1 MVRHQ
6 PALVHP
12 NSVALVSRLY
22 DYRLMQ
28 LRDLSPG
35 GPNVAAYPY
44 HRLPP
49 PHLLLGYQYM
59 HRALNDYFFENRV
72 FMQLGYESPPA
83 QRPRRLFWTCLTD
96 CSYSVNVGAY
106 MRFLDLDNF
115 HDSFQQMHNAVLMDR
130 IASDMAHV
138 HLRGRGV
145 DVARSG
151 DVVGGGGGDLAA
163 AGEDDGDD
171 AAAAATAAAR
181 SHLSGSGA
189 AGLQNDILLRAASR
203 DDAVLLEAIR
213 RLRVALCHYLFC
225 YARER
230 FNTENTYRFL
240 PGSDVFG
247 EENWLTLFTDAFA
260 ELDTQS
266 LLRQAALDPR
276 DHHAEE
282 PAETM
287 ARCFVS
293 TLATG
298 QDYDAESRGRGGFSG
313 GAIVLRNRRVTDR
326 RGLRPRDRTGRA
338 ITASQVRRV
347 RRRAAELDT
356 QSLLRQAALDPRDHH
371 AEEPAET
378 MARCFVSTL
387 ATGQDYDAESRGR
400 GGFSGGAIVL
410 RNRRVTDRRGLRPRD
425 RTGRAITASQVR
437 RVRRRAVR
445 EFIDRLPR
453 VIRRRRM
460 PRPEPAVE
468 EEEPMV
474 GEGVEEEPVPPPPA
488 AEEEEEET
496 LLDEVI
502 RTVLE
507 AIDAL
512 QEELTG
518 AARRHELFRFTNDFY
533 RLLLQTRDADIALV
547 TESFL
552 RKWVLYFFLAE
563 HVASTLYYLYTHFI
577 SNREFRRY
585 VDVTTLQVLLVGWDV
600 NAEPVF
606 KRIWSEQSNPATIF
620 ETLWS
625 RILRDFLMMV
635 ERTGQFE
642 GMDEADQQLF
652 LSDIQYRDRSGDIE
666 EVLKQ
671 LNLSEEFID
680 SIDISFRIKF
690 RGIVAINTNDD
701 ITANLRRVLR
711 DREQDIAVARHAAA
725 AAGPALAAPP
735 HRLRR

>member
-1 MVRHQ
+1 WVTDPPLKTSGAQFQAYRVFAELTGQSLNTVRFCQPVIASDFPMVRHQ
-6 PALVHP
+6 PALVNP

-151 DVVGGGGGDLAA
+151 DVVGGGDDLAA
-163 AGEDDGDD
+163 VAVGEDDGDD
-171 AAAAATAAAR
+171 AAAAAAAAR

-347 RRRAAELDT
+347 RRRA
-356 QSLLRQAALDPRDHH
+356 
-371 AEEPAET
+371 
-378 MARCFVSTL
+378 
-387 ATGQDYDAESRGR
+387 
-400 GGFSGGAIVL
+400 
-410 RNRRVTDRRGLRPRD
+410 
-425 RTGRAITASQVR
+425 
-437 RVRRRAVR
+437 VR

-453 VIRRRRM
+453 VIRRRRVS
-460 PRPEPAVE
+460 RPEPAVE

-474 GEGVEEEPVPPPPA
+474 EGEEEEPVPPPP

-711 DREQDIAVARHAAA
+711 DREQEIAVARHAAAA
-725 AAGPALAAPP
+725 AAGPALAAP
-735 HRLRR
+735 

>member
-151 DVVGGGGGDLAA
+151 DVVGGGDDLAA
-163 AGEDDGDD
+163 VAVGEDDGDD
-171 AAAAATAAAR
+171 AAAAAAAAR

-347 RRRAAELDT
+347 RRRA
-356 QSLLRQAALDPRDHH
+356 
-371 AEEPAET
+371 
-378 MARCFVSTL
+378 
-387 ATGQDYDAESRGR
+387 
-400 GGFSGGAIVL
+400 
-410 RNRRVTDRRGLRPRD
+410 
-425 RTGRAITASQVR
+425 
-437 RVRRRAVR
+437 VR

-453 VIRRRRM
+453 VIRRRRVS
-460 PRPEPAVE
+460 RPEPAVE

-474 GEGVEEEPVPPPPA
+474 EGEEEEPVPPPP

-711 DREQDIAVARHAAA
+711 DREQEIAVARHAAAA

-735 HRLRR
+735 QRLRR

>member
-6 PALVHP
+6 PALVNP

-151 DVVGGGGGDLAA
+151 DVVGGGDDLAA
-163 AGEDDGDD
+163 AVGEDDGDG
-171 AAAAATAAAR
+171 AAAAAVAAAR

-276 DHHAEE
+276 DH
-282 PAETM
+282 
-287 ARCFVS
+287 
-293 TLATG
+293 
-298 QDYDAESRGRGGFSG
+298 D
-313 GAIVLRNRRVTDR
+313 
-326 RGLRPRDRTGRA
+326 
-338 ITASQVRRV
+338 
-347 RRRAAELDT
+347 
-356 QSLLRQAALDPRDHH
+356 

-453 VIRRRRM
+453 VIRRRRV
-460 PRPEPAVE
+460 PRPEPVE

-474 GEGVEEEPVPPPPA
+474 GEEEEEPVPPPPA

-725 AAGPALAAPP
+725 AAAGPALAAPP
-735 HRLRR
+735 QRLRR

>member
-151 DVVGGGGGDLAA
+151 DVVGGGDDLAA
-163 AGEDDGDD
+163 VGEDDGDG
-171 AAAAATAAAR
+171 AAAAAAAAAR

-347 RRRAAELDT
+347 RRRA
-356 QSLLRQAALDPRDHH
+356 
-371 AEEPAET
+371 
-378 MARCFVSTL
+378 
-387 ATGQDYDAESRGR
+387 
-400 GGFSGGAIVL
+400 
-410 RNRRVTDRRGLRPRD
+410 
-425 RTGRAITASQVR
+425 
-437 RVRRRAVR
+437 VR

-453 VIRRRRM
+453 VIRRRRV

-474 GEGVEEEPVPPPPA
+474 EEGVEEEPVPPPPA

-725 AAGPALAAPP
+725 PP
-735 HRLRR
+735 QRLRR

>member
-6 PALVHP
+6 PALVNP

-151 DVVGGGGGDLAA
+151 DVVGGGGDDLAA
-163 AGEDDGDD
+163 AVGEDDGDD
-171 AAAAATAAAR
+171 AAAAAAAAAR

-347 RRRAAELDT
+347 RRRA
-356 QSLLRQAALDPRDHH
+356 
-371 AEEPAET
+371 
-378 MARCFVSTL
+378 
-387 ATGQDYDAESRGR
+387 
-400 GGFSGGAIVL
+400 
-410 RNRRVTDRRGLRPRD
+410 
-425 RTGRAITASQVR
+425 
-437 RVRRRAVR
+437 VR

-453 VIRRRRM
+453 VIRRRRV
-460 PRPEPAVE
+460 PRPEPTVE

-474 GEGVEEEPVPPPPA
+474 EEGVEEEPVPPPPA

>member
-6 PALVHP
+6 PALVNP

-151 DVVGGGGGDLAA
+151 DVVGGGDDLAA
-163 AGEDDGDD
+163 VAVGEDDGDD
-171 AAAAATAAAR
+171 AAAAAAAAR

-347 RRRAAELDT
+347 RRRA
-356 QSLLRQAALDPRDHH
+356 
-371 AEEPAET
+371 
-378 MARCFVSTL
+378 
-387 ATGQDYDAESRGR
+387 
-400 GGFSGGAIVL
+400 
-410 RNRRVTDRRGLRPRD
+410 
-425 RTGRAITASQVR
+425 
-437 RVRRRAVR
+437 VR

-453 VIRRRRM
+453 VIRRRRVS
-460 PRPEPAVE
+460 RPEPAVE

-474 GEGVEEEPVPPPPA
+474 EGEEEEPVPPPP

-711 DREQDIAVARHAAA
+711 DREQEIAVARHAAAA

-735 HRLRR
+735 QRLRR

>member
-6 PALVHP
+6 PALVNP

-151 DVVGGGGGDLAA
+151 DVVGGGDDLAA
-163 AGEDDGDD
+163 VGEDDGDGAAV
-171 AAAAATAAAR
+171 AAAAAAAR

-276 DHHAEE
+276 DH
-282 PAETM
+282 
-287 ARCFVS
+287 
-293 TLATG
+293 
-298 QDYDAESRGRGGFSG
+298 D
-313 GAIVLRNRRVTDR
+313 
-326 RGLRPRDRTGRA
+326 
-338 ITASQVRRV
+338 
-347 RRRAAELDT
+347 
-356 QSLLRQAALDPRDHH
+356 

-453 VIRRRRM
+453 VIRRRRVS
-460 PRPEPAVE
+460 RPEPAVE

-474 GEGVEEEPVPPPPA
+474 EGEEEEPVPPPP

-711 DREQDIAVARHAAA
+711 DREQEIAVARHAAAA

-735 HRLRR
+735 QRLRR

>member
-6 PALVHP
+6 PALVNP

-151 DVVGGGGGDLAA
+151 DVVGGGDDLAA
-163 AGEDDGDD
+163 VAVGEDDGDD
-171 AAAAATAAAR
+171 AAAAAAAAR

-347 RRRAAELDT
+347 RRRA
-356 QSLLRQAALDPRDHH
+356 
-371 AEEPAET
+371 
-378 MARCFVSTL
+378 
-387 ATGQDYDAESRGR
+387 
-400 GGFSGGAIVL
+400 
-410 RNRRVTDRRGLRPRD
+410 
-425 RTGRAITASQVR
+425 
-437 RVRRRAVR
+437 VR

-453 VIRRRRM
+453 VIRRRRVS
-460 PRPEPAVE
+460 RPEPAVE

-474 GEGVEEEPVPPPPA
+474 EGEEEEPVPPPP

-512 QEELTG
+512 QEELSG

-711 DREQDIAVARHAAA
+711 DREQEIAVARHAAAA

-735 HRLRR
+735 QRLRR

>member
-6 PALVHP
+6 PALVNP

-151 DVVGGGGGDLAA
+151 DVVGGGDDLAA
-163 AGEDDGDD
+163 VAVGEDDGDD
-171 AAAAATAAAR
+171 AAAAAAAAR

-347 RRRAAELDT
+347 RRRA
-356 QSLLRQAALDPRDHH
+356 
-371 AEEPAET
+371 
-378 MARCFVSTL
+378 
-387 ATGQDYDAESRGR
+387 
-400 GGFSGGAIVL
+400 
-410 RNRRVTDRRGLRPRD
+410 
-425 RTGRAITASQVR
+425 
-437 RVRRRAVR
+437 VR

-453 VIRRRRM
+453 VIRRRRVS
-460 PRPEPAVE
+460 RPEPAVE

-474 GEGVEEEPVPPPPA
+474 EGEEEEPIPPPP

-620 ETLWS
+620 ETLWR

-711 DREQDIAVARHAAA
+711 DREQEIAVARHAAAA

-735 HRLRR
+735 QRLRR

>member
-151 DVVGGGGGDLAA
+151 DVVGGGDDLAA
-163 AGEDDGDD
+163 AAVGEDDGDG
-171 AAAAATAAAR
+171 AAAAAAAAAAR

-347 RRRAAELDT
+347 RRRA
-356 QSLLRQAALDPRDHH
+356 
-371 AEEPAET
+371 
-378 MARCFVSTL
+378 
-387 ATGQDYDAESRGR
+387 
-400 GGFSGGAIVL
+400 
-410 RNRRVTDRRGLRPRD
+410 
-425 RTGRAITASQVR
+425 
-437 RVRRRAVR
+437 VR

-453 VIRRRRM
+453 VIRRRRV
-460 PRPEPAVE
+460 PRPEPVE

-474 GEGVEEEPVPPPPA
+474 EEEEEPVPPPPA
-488 AEEEEEET
+488 AEEEEET

-512 QEELTG
+512 QEELSG

-533 RLLLQTRDADIALV
+533 RLLLQTRDTDIALV

-711 DREQDIAVARHAAA
+711 DREQEIAVARHAAA
-725 AAGPALAAPP
+725 PP
-735 HRLRR
+735 QRLRR

>member
-151 DVVGGGGGDLAA
+151 DVVGGGDDLAA
-163 AGEDDGDD
+163 AVGEDDGDG
-171 AAAAATAAAR
+171 AAAAAR

-276 DHHAEE
+276 DH
-282 PAETM
+282 
-287 ARCFVS
+287 
-293 TLATG
+293 
-298 QDYDAESRGRGGFSG
+298 D
-313 GAIVLRNRRVTDR
+313 
-326 RGLRPRDRTGRA
+326 
-338 ITASQVRRV
+338 
-347 RRRAAELDT
+347 
-356 QSLLRQAALDPRDHH
+356 

-453 VIRRRRM
+453 VIRRRRV
-460 PRPEPAVE
+460 PRPEPVE

-474 GEGVEEEPVPPPPA
+474 EEEEEPVPSPPA
-488 AEEEEEET
+488 AEEQEEET

-711 DREQDIAVARHAAA
+711 DREQEIAVARHAAA
-725 AAGPALAAPP
+725 PP
-735 HRLRR
+735 QRLRR

>member
-151 DVVGGGGGDLAA
+151 DVVGGGDDLAA
-163 AGEDDGDD
+163 VGEDDGDGAAV
-171 AAAAATAAAR
+171 AAAAAAAR

-276 DHHAEE
+276 DH
-282 PAETM
+282 
-287 ARCFVS
+287 
-293 TLATG
+293 
-298 QDYDAESRGRGGFSG
+298 D
-313 GAIVLRNRRVTDR
+313 
-326 RGLRPRDRTGRA
+326 
-338 ITASQVRRV
+338 
-347 RRRAAELDT
+347 
-356 QSLLRQAALDPRDHH
+356 

-453 VIRRRRM
+453 VIRRRRV
-460 PRPEPAVE
+460 PRPEPVE
-468 EEEPMV
+468 EEEPMA
-474 GEGVEEEPVPPPPA
+474 EEEEEEPVPPPP

-512 QEELTG
+512 QEELSG

-711 DREQDIAVARHAAA
+711 DREQEIAVARHAA

>member
-6 PALVHP
+6 PALVNP

-151 DVVGGGGGDLAA
+151 DVVGGGDDLAA
-163 AGEDDGDD
+163 VAVGEDDGDD
-171 AAAAATAAAR
+171 AAAAAR

-347 RRRAAELDT
+347 RRRA
-356 QSLLRQAALDPRDHH
+356 
-371 AEEPAET
+371 
-378 MARCFVSTL
+378 
-387 ATGQDYDAESRGR
+387 
-400 GGFSGGAIVL
+400 
-410 RNRRVTDRRGLRPRD
+410 
-425 RTGRAITASQVR
+425 
-437 RVRRRAVR
+437 VR

-453 VIRRRRM
+453 VIRRRRVS
-460 PRPEPAVE
+460 RPEPAVE

-474 GEGVEEEPVPPPPA
+474 EGEEEEPVPPPP

-711 DREQDIAVARHAAA
+711 DREQEIAVARHAAAA

-735 HRLRR
+735 QRLRR

>member
-1 MVRHQ
+1 WVTDPPLKTSGAQFQAYRVFAELTGQSLNTVRFCQPVIASDFPMVRHQ
-6 PALVHP
+6 PALVNP

-151 DVVGGGGGDLAA
+151 DVVGGGDDLAA
-163 AGEDDGDD
+163 AVGEDDGDD
-171 AAAAATAAAR
+171 AAAAAAAAR

-347 RRRAAELDT
+347 RRRA
-356 QSLLRQAALDPRDHH
+356 
-371 AEEPAET
+371 
-378 MARCFVSTL
+378 
-387 ATGQDYDAESRGR
+387 
-400 GGFSGGAIVL
+400 
-410 RNRRVTDRRGLRPRD
+410 
-425 RTGRAITASQVR
+425 
-437 RVRRRAVR
+437 VR

-453 VIRRRRM
+453 VIRRRRV

-474 GEGVEEEPVPPPPA
+474 VEGEEEPVPPPP

-512 QEELTG
+512 QEELSG

-725 AAGPALAAPP
+725 AAGPAL
-735 HRLRR
+735 

>member
-151 DVVGGGGGDLAA
+151 DVVGGGDDLVAA
-163 AGEDDGDD
+163 VGEDDGDG
-171 AAAAATAAAR
+171 AAAAAAAAAAR

-276 DHHAEE
+276 DH
-282 PAETM
+282 
-287 ARCFVS
+287 
-293 TLATG
+293 
-298 QDYDAESRGRGGFSG
+298 D
-313 GAIVLRNRRVTDR
+313 
-326 RGLRPRDRTGRA
+326 
-338 ITASQVRRV
+338 
-347 RRRAAELDT
+347 
-356 QSLLRQAALDPRDHH
+356 

-453 VIRRRRM
+453 VIRRRRV
-460 PRPEPAVE
+460 PRPEPVE

-474 GEGVEEEPVPPPPA
+474 GEEEEEPVPPPPA
-488 AEEEEEET
+488 AAEEEEET

-701 ITANLRRVLR
+701 ITANLRRMLR
-711 DREQDIAVARHAAA
+711 DREQEIAVARHAA

-735 HRLRR
+735 QRLRR

>member
-6 PALVHP
+6 PALVNP

-151 DVVGGGGGDLAA
+151 DVVGGGDDLAA
-163 AGEDDGDD
+163 AVGEDDGDD
-171 AAAAATAAAR
+171 AAAAAAAAR

-347 RRRAAELDT
+347 RRRA
-356 QSLLRQAALDPRDHH
+356 
-371 AEEPAET
+371 
-378 MARCFVSTL
+378 
-387 ATGQDYDAESRGR
+387 
-400 GGFSGGAIVL
+400 
-410 RNRRVTDRRGLRPRD
+410 
-425 RTGRAITASQVR
+425 
-437 RVRRRAVR
+437 VR

-453 VIRRRRM
+453 VIRRRRV

-474 GEGVEEEPVPPPPA
+474 VEEEEEPVPPPPA
-488 AEEEEEET
+488 EEEEET

-512 QEELTG
+512 QEELSG

-711 DREQDIAVARHAAA
+711 DREQEIAVARHAA

>member
-6 PALVHP
+6 PALVNP

-151 DVVGGGGGDLAA
+151 DVVGGGDDLVAA
-163 AGEDDGDD
+163 VGEDDGDG
-171 AAAAATAAAR
+171 AAAAAAAAAAR

-347 RRRAAELDT
+347 RRRA
-356 QSLLRQAALDPRDHH
+356 
-371 AEEPAET
+371 
-378 MARCFVSTL
+378 
-387 ATGQDYDAESRGR
+387 
-400 GGFSGGAIVL
+400 
-410 RNRRVTDRRGLRPRD
+410 
-425 RTGRAITASQVR
+425 
-437 RVRRRAVR
+437 VR

-453 VIRRRRM
+453 VIRRRRVS
-460 PRPEPAVE
+460 RPEPAVE

-474 GEGVEEEPVPPPPA
+474 EGEEEEPVPPPP

-711 DREQDIAVARHAAA
+711 DREQEIAVARHAAAA

-735 HRLRR
+735 QRLRR

>member
-6 PALVHP
+6 PALVNP

-151 DVVGGGGGDLAA
+151 DVVGGGDDLAA
-163 AGEDDGDD
+163 VAVGEDDGDD
-171 AAAAATAAAR
+171 AAAAAAAAR

-240 PGSDVFG
+240 PGSDVFA
-247 EENWLTLFTDAFA
+247 EENWLTLFTDAF
-260 ELDTQS
+260 
-266 LLRQAALDPR
+266 
-276 DHHAEE
+276 
-282 PAETM
+282 
-287 ARCFVS
+287 
-293 TLATG
+293 
-298 QDYDAESRGRGGFSG
+298 
-313 GAIVLRNRRVTDR
+313 
-326 RGLRPRDRTGRA
+326 
-338 ITASQVRRV
+338 
-347 RRRAAELDT
+347 AELDT

-453 VIRRRRM
+453 VIRRRRVS
-460 PRPEPAVE
+460 RPEPAVE

-474 GEGVEEEPVPPPPA
+474 EGEEEEPVPPPP

-711 DREQDIAVARHAAA
+711 DREQEIAVARHAAAA

-735 HRLRR
+735 QRLRR

>member
-151 DVVGGGGGDLAA
+151 DVVGGGGDLAA
-163 AGEDDGDD
+163 AVGEDDGDD
-171 AAAAATAAAR
+171 ATAAAAAAAAR

-347 RRRAAELDT
+347 RRRA
-356 QSLLRQAALDPRDHH
+356 
-371 AEEPAET
+371 
-378 MARCFVSTL
+378 
-387 ATGQDYDAESRGR
+387 
-400 GGFSGGAIVL
+400 
-410 RNRRVTDRRGLRPRD
+410 
-425 RTGRAITASQVR
+425 
-437 RVRRRAVR
+437 VR

-453 VIRRRRM
+453 VIRRRRV

-474 GEGVEEEPVPPPPA
+474 GEEEEEPVPPPPA

-711 DREQDIAVARHAAA
+711 DREQEIAVARHAAA
-725 AAGPALAAPP
+725 PP
-735 HRLRR
+735 QRLRR

>member
-151 DVVGGGGGDLAA
+151 DVVGGGDDLAA
-163 AGEDDGDD
+163 AAVGEDDGDG
-171 AAAAATAAAR
+171 AAAAAAAAAAR

-276 DHHAEE
+276 DH
-282 PAETM
+282 
-287 ARCFVS
+287 
-293 TLATG
+293 
-298 QDYDAESRGRGGFSG
+298 D
-313 GAIVLRNRRVTDR
+313 
-326 RGLRPRDRTGRA
+326 
-338 ITASQVRRV
+338 
-347 RRRAAELDT
+347 
-356 QSLLRQAALDPRDHH
+356 

-453 VIRRRRM
+453 VIRRRRV
-460 PRPEPAVE
+460 PRPEPVE

-474 GEGVEEEPVPPPPA
+474 GEEEEEPVPPPPA
-488 AEEEEEET
+488 AAEEEEET

-711 DREQDIAVARHAAA
+711 DREQEIAVARHAAA
-725 AAGPALAAPP
+725 PP
-735 HRLRR
+735 QRLRR

>member
-151 DVVGGGGGDLAA
+151 DVVGRGGDDLAA
-163 AGEDDGDD
+163 VGEDDGDD
-171 AAAAATAAAR
+171 GAAAAAVAAAR

-276 DHHAEE
+276 DH
-282 PAETM
+282 
-287 ARCFVS
+287 
-293 TLATG
+293 
-298 QDYDAESRGRGGFSG
+298 D
-313 GAIVLRNRRVTDR
+313 
-326 RGLRPRDRTGRA
+326 
-338 ITASQVRRV
+338 
-347 RRRAAELDT
+347 
-356 QSLLRQAALDPRDHH
+356 

-453 VIRRRRM
+453 VIRRRRV
-460 PRPEPAVE
+460 PRPEPVVDE

-474 GEGVEEEPVPPPPA
+474 GMEEEEPVPPPPA

>member
-6 PALVHP
+6 PALVNP

-151 DVVGGGGGDLAA
+151 DVVGGGDDLAA
-163 AGEDDGDD
+163 VAVGEDDGDD
-171 AAAAATAAAR
+171 AAAAAAAAR

-347 RRRAAELDT
+347 RRRA
-356 QSLLRQAALDPRDHH
+356 
-371 AEEPAET
+371 
-378 MARCFVSTL
+378 
-387 ATGQDYDAESRGR
+387 
-400 GGFSGGAIVL
+400 
-410 RNRRVTDRRGLRPRD
+410 
-425 RTGRAITASQVR
+425 
-437 RVRRRAVR
+437 VR

-453 VIRRRRM
+453 VIRRRRV

-474 GEGVEEEPVPPPPA
+474 EEEEPVPPPP

-512 QEELTG
+512 QEELSG

-725 AAGPALAAPP
+725 AGPALAAPP

>member
-1 MVRHQ
+1 MAAYRVFAELTGQSLNTVRFCQPVIASDFPMVRHQ
-6 PALVHP
+6 PALVNP

-151 DVVGGGGGDLAA
+151 DVVGGGDDLAVA
-163 AGEDDGDD
+163 AVGEDDGDG
-171 AAAAATAAAR
+171 AAAAAVAAAR

-347 RRRAAELDT
+347 RRRA
-356 QSLLRQAALDPRDHH
+356 
-371 AEEPAET
+371 
-378 MARCFVSTL
+378 
-387 ATGQDYDAESRGR
+387 
-400 GGFSGGAIVL
+400 
-410 RNRRVTDRRGLRPRD
+410 
-425 RTGRAITASQVR
+425 
-437 RVRRRAVR
+437 VR

-453 VIRRRRM
+453 VIRRRRV

-474 GEGVEEEPVPPPPA
+474 EEGVEEEPVPPPP

-512 QEELTG
+512 QEELSG

-711 DREQDIAVARHAAA
+711 DREQEIAVARHAA

>member
-151 DVVGGGGGDLAA
+151 DVVGGGDDLAA
-163 AGEDDGDD
+163 AVGEDDGDG
-171 AAAAATAAAR
+171 AAAAAAAAAAAR

-276 DHHAEE
+276 DH
-282 PAETM
+282 
-287 ARCFVS
+287 
-293 TLATG
+293 
-298 QDYDAESRGRGGFSG
+298 D
-313 GAIVLRNRRVTDR
+313 
-326 RGLRPRDRTGRA
+326 
-338 ITASQVRRV
+338 
-347 RRRAAELDT
+347 
-356 QSLLRQAALDPRDHH
+356 

-453 VIRRRRM
+453 VIRRRRV
-460 PRPEPAVE
+460 PRPEPVE

-474 GEGVEEEPVPPPPA
+474 GEEEEEPVPPPPA
-488 AEEEEEET
+488 EEEET

-711 DREQDIAVARHAAA
+711 DREQEIAVARHAA

-735 HRLRR
+735 QRLRR

>member
-151 DVVGGGGGDLAA
+151 DVVGGGDDLAA
-163 AGEDDGDD
+163 VGEDDGDD
-171 AAAAATAAAR
+171 AAAAAAAAAR

-276 DHHAEE
+276 DH
-282 PAETM
+282 
-287 ARCFVS
+287 
-293 TLATG
+293 
-298 QDYDAESRGRGGFSG
+298 D
-313 GAIVLRNRRVTDR
+313 
-326 RGLRPRDRTGRA
+326 
-338 ITASQVRRV
+338 
-347 RRRAAELDT
+347 
-356 QSLLRQAALDPRDHH
+356 

-453 VIRRRRM
+453 VIRRRRV

-474 GEGVEEEPVPPPPA
+474 VEGEEEPVPPPP

-711 DREQDIAVARHAAA
+711 DREQEIAVARHAAV
-725 AAGPALAAPP
+725 AGPALAAPP
-735 HRLRR
+735 QRLRR

>member
-6 PALVHP
+6 PALVNP

-151 DVVGGGGGDLAA
+151 DVVGGGDDLAA
-163 AGEDDGDD
+163 AVGEDDGDD
-171 AAAAATAAAR
+171 AAAAAAAAR

-347 RRRAAELDT
+347 RRRA
-356 QSLLRQAALDPRDHH
+356 
-371 AEEPAET
+371 
-378 MARCFVSTL
+378 
-387 ATGQDYDAESRGR
+387 
-400 GGFSGGAIVL
+400 
-410 RNRRVTDRRGLRPRD
+410 
-425 RTGRAITASQVR
+425 
-437 RVRRRAVR
+437 VR

-453 VIRRRRM
+453 VIRRRRV

-474 GEGVEEEPVPPPPA
+474 EEEEPVPPPP

-512 QEELTG
+512 QEELSG

-725 AAGPALAAPP
+725 AGPALAAPP

>member
-6 PALVHP
+6 PALVNP

-151 DVVGGGGGDLAA
+151 DVVGGGDDLAA
-163 AGEDDGDD
+163 AVGEDDGDD
-171 AAAAATAAAR
+171 AAAAAAAAAR

-347 RRRAAELDT
+347 RRRA
-356 QSLLRQAALDPRDHH
+356 
-371 AEEPAET
+371 
-378 MARCFVSTL
+378 
-387 ATGQDYDAESRGR
+387 
-400 GGFSGGAIVL
+400 
-410 RNRRVTDRRGLRPRD
+410 
-425 RTGRAITASQVR
+425 
-437 RVRRRAVR
+437 VR

-453 VIRRRRM
+453 VIRRRRV

-474 GEGVEEEPVPPPPA
+474 EEGVEEEPVPPPPA

>member
-6 PALVHP
+6 PALVNP

-151 DVVGGGGGDLAA
+151 DVVGGGDDLAA
-163 AGEDDGDD
+163 VAVGEDDGDD
-171 AAAAATAAAR
+171 AAAAAAAAAR

-347 RRRAAELDT
+347 RRRA
-356 QSLLRQAALDPRDHH
+356 
-371 AEEPAET
+371 
-378 MARCFVSTL
+378 
-387 ATGQDYDAESRGR
+387 
-400 GGFSGGAIVL
+400 
-410 RNRRVTDRRGLRPRD
+410 
-425 RTGRAITASQVR
+425 
-437 RVRRRAVR
+437 VR

-453 VIRRRRM
+453 VIRRRRV

-474 GEGVEEEPVPPPPA
+474 EEGVEEEPVPPPPA

-512 QEELTG
+512 QEELSG

>member
-151 DVVGGGGGDLAA
+151 DVVGGGDDLVAA
-163 AGEDDGDD
+163 VGEDDGDG
-171 AAAAATAAAR
+171 AAAAAAAAAAR

-276 DHHAEE
+276 DH
-282 PAETM
+282 
-287 ARCFVS
+287 
-293 TLATG
+293 
-298 QDYDAESRGRGGFSG
+298 D
-313 GAIVLRNRRVTDR
+313 
-326 RGLRPRDRTGRA
+326 
-338 ITASQVRRV
+338 
-347 RRRAAELDT
+347 
-356 QSLLRQAALDPRDHH
+356 

-453 VIRRRRM
+453 VIRRRRV
-460 PRPEPAVE
+460 PRPEPVE

-474 GEGVEEEPVPPPPA
+474 GEEEEEPVPPPPA
-488 AEEEEEET
+488 AAEEEEET

-711 DREQDIAVARHAAA
+711 DREQEIAVARHAA

>member
-1 MVRHQ
+1 WVTDPPLKTSGAQFQAYRVFAELTGQSLNTVRFCQPVIASDFPMVRHQ
-6 PALVHP
+6 PALVNP

-151 DVVGGGGGDLAA
+151 DVVGGGDDLAA
-163 AGEDDGDD
+163 AVGEDDGDD
-171 AAAAATAAAR
+171 AAAAAAAAAR

-189 AGLQNDILLRAASR
+189 AGLQNDILIRAASR

-347 RRRAAELDT
+347 RRRA
-356 QSLLRQAALDPRDHH
+356 
-371 AEEPAET
+371 
-378 MARCFVSTL
+378 
-387 ATGQDYDAESRGR
+387 
-400 GGFSGGAIVL
+400 
-410 RNRRVTDRRGLRPRD
+410 
-425 RTGRAITASQVR
+425 
-437 RVRRRAVR
+437 VR

-453 VIRRRRM
+453 VIRRRRV

-474 GEGVEEEPVPPPPA
+474 VEEEEEPVPPPPA
-488 AEEEEEET
+488 EEEEET

-512 QEELTG
+512 QEELSG

-711 DREQDIAVARHAAA
+711 DREQEIAVARHAA
-725 AAGPALAAPP
+725 AAGPALAAP
-735 HRLRR
+735 

>member
-151 DVVGGGGGDLAA
+151 DVVGGGDDLAA
-163 AGEDDGDD
+163 AAVGEDDGDG
-171 AAAAATAAAR
+171 AAAAAVAAAR

-276 DHHAEE
+276 DH
-282 PAETM
+282 
-287 ARCFVS
+287 
-293 TLATG
+293 
-298 QDYDAESRGRGGFSG
+298 D
-313 GAIVLRNRRVTDR
+313 
-326 RGLRPRDRTGRA
+326 
-338 ITASQVRRV
+338 
-347 RRRAAELDT
+347 
-356 QSLLRQAALDPRDHH
+356 

-453 VIRRRRM
+453 VIRRRRV
-460 PRPEPAVE
+460 PRPEPVE

-474 GEGVEEEPVPPPPA
+474 GEEEEEPVPPPPA
-488 AEEEEEET
+488 AEEEEET

-711 DREQDIAVARHAAA
+711 DREQEIAVARHAA

-735 HRLRR
+735 QRLRR

>member
-6 PALVHP
+6 PALVNP

-151 DVVGGGGGDLAA
+151 DVVGGGDDLAA
-163 AGEDDGDD
+163 AAVGEDDGDD
-171 AAAAATAAAR
+171 AAAAAAAAR

-347 RRRAAELDT
+347 RRRA
-356 QSLLRQAALDPRDHH
+356 
-371 AEEPAET
+371 
-378 MARCFVSTL
+378 
-387 ATGQDYDAESRGR
+387 
-400 GGFSGGAIVL
+400 
-410 RNRRVTDRRGLRPRD
+410 
-425 RTGRAITASQVR
+425 
-437 RVRRRAVR
+437 VR

-453 VIRRRRM
+453 VIRRRRV

-474 GEGVEEEPVPPPPA
+474 VEEEEEPVPPPPA
-488 AEEEEEET
+488 EEEEET

-512 QEELTG
+512 QEELSG

-711 DREQDIAVARHAAA
+711 DREQEIAVARHAA

>member
-6 PALVHP
+6 PALVNP

-151 DVVGGGGGDLAA
+151 DVVGGGGDDLAA
-163 AGEDDGDD
+163 AVGEDDGDD
-171 AAAAATAAAR
+171 AAAAAAAAAAR

-347 RRRAAELDT
+347 RRRA
-356 QSLLRQAALDPRDHH
+356 
-371 AEEPAET
+371 
-378 MARCFVSTL
+378 
-387 ATGQDYDAESRGR
+387 
-400 GGFSGGAIVL
+400 
-410 RNRRVTDRRGLRPRD
+410 
-425 RTGRAITASQVR
+425 
-437 RVRRRAVR
+437 VR

-453 VIRRRRM
+453 VIRRRRV

-474 GEGVEEEPVPPPPA
+474 EEGVEEEPVPPPPA